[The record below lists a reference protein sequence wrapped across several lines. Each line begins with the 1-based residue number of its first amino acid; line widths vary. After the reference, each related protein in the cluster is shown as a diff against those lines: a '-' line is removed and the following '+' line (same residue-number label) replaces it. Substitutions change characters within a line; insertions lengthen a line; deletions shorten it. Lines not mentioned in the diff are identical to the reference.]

1 MRKGLGLR
9 NHAPNYTTSEFCICD
24 SRTEPIGS
32 PYTWSD
38 KGRYAPP
45 FCLSS
50 LPSITHLSAG
60 LLSYPSCLSTH
71 PAPLLPPNLSFLSI
85 RQVPLHFPSFCESVH
100 FRGRWMIGTL

>member
-38 KGRYAPP
+38 TGRYAPA

-50 LPSITHLSAG
+50 LPSISHLSAG
-60 LLSYPSCLSTH
+60 LLSYPPRSPPPAQPILSIH
-71 PAPLLPPNLSFLSI
+71 PSGVFTLPLLL
-85 RQVPLHFPSFCESVH
+85 
-100 FRGRWMIGTL
+100 